1 MSLITRLA
9 PPLALMGA
17 VAALAVSAADLR
29 ETRAA
34 SGFTAIG
41 LAAPVNVDVVQ
52 GDAEGLVLEGDDKA
66 LAELETVVESGTLK
80 IRPRSRKDV
89 PGMSKVK
96 VHVSARTIDG
106 LRISGSG
113 DIFAAALRAPTLKIA
128 VSGSG
133 DVRIGELDA
142 TTLDVSVAGSGDVL
156 VGGKADT
163 LSTSIAGS
171 GDVKAGKLAART
183 AKVSIAGSGD
193 VTVWAR
199 EHLSVSVVGSGDVRF
214 YGDPDVKRSIMGSGS
229 VRRLGAT
236 PS

>member
-1 MSLITRLA
+1 MSPFTRLA
-9 PPLALMGA
+9 FPLALLGLA
-17 VAALAVSAADLR
+17 AALAAPAADRR

-34 SGFTAIG
+34 SGFTVIA
-41 LAAPVNVDVVQ
+41 LAAPVKVDIVQ
-52 GDAEGLVLEGDDKA
+52 GDAEGLVVEGDEAA
-66 LAELETVVESGTLK
+66 LADLETVVENGTLK
-80 IRPRSRKDV
+80 IRTRSKKDV
-89 PGMSKVK
+89 PGMGKVR
-96 VHVSARTIDG
+96 VHVNAKAIEG
-106 LRISGSG
+106 LRIAGSG
-113 DIFAAALRAPTLKIA
+113 DIIAESLRATTLKIA

-133 DVRIGELDA
+133 DVRIAALDA

-193 VTVWAR
+193 VTLWAR
-199 EHLSVSVVGSGDVRF
+199 DQISVSVVGSGDVRY
-214 YGDPDVKRSIMGSGS
+214 YGDPEVKRSIVGSGS

>member
-1 MSLITRLA
+1 MSPFTRLA
-9 PPLALMGA
+9 IPLALMTTLVALA
-17 VAALAVSAADLR
+17 VAAAERR

-34 SGFTAIG
+34 SGFTAIS
-41 LAAPVNVDVVQ
+41 LAAPVKVDVTQ
-52 GDAEGLVLEGDDKA
+52 GDVEGLVVEGDEAA
-66 LAELETVVESGTLK
+66 LADLETVVEQGTLK
-80 IRPRSRKDV
+80 IRARSRKDV
-89 PGMSKVK
+89 AGMSKAR
-96 VHVSARTIDG
+96 VHVSAKAIDA

-113 DIFAAALRAPTLKIA
+113 DIDAPKLRTATLKIA

-133 DVRIGELDA
+133 DVRIAELDA
-142 TTLDVSVAGSGDVL
+142 TTLDVSVAGSGDVM

-171 GDVKAGKLAART
+171 GDVKAGKLAVRT

-193 VTVWAR
+193 VMLWAR
-199 EHLSVSVVGSGDVRF
+199 EQLSVSVVGSGDVRF
-214 YGDPDVKRSIMGSGS
+214 YGDPEVKRSIMGSGS